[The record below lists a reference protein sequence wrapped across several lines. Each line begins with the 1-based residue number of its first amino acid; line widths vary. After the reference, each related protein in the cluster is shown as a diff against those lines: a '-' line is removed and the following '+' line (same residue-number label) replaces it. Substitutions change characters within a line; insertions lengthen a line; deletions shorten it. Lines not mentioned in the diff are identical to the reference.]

1 MPLQEETE
9 IGKLVR
15 PRIGWLP
22 DPSAGRL
29 LVAVLT
35 GLLLAFGAWAKEDTA
50 SFRKPKDGSASEPQ
64 TIVSPSA
71 GRTNLL
77 NQKLRLVEAM
87 LERAQQRYSGVASAT
102 SQLEIAGMLTEL
114 ARTDLGS
121 GDLESAEPS
130 LNEALRLL
138 SELSR
143 SAHVVSEEKL
153 KARYLSLLEGVEALR
168 EAFTGV
174 VAEKGD
180 EARSA
185 LDVKDNDSLIKEAKH
200 QADIGHYEKAAEL
213 LEVAH
218 ERTAI
223 ALSKVRANET
233 LEHRLVFEGPVDEY
247 LYERDRYQSSAI
259 LVRLMLEE
267 RKPKAK
273 ALKQVEMHVATAAA
287 LDAEASRH
295 ASLGDYA
302 SAIRKQEAAGRELTN
317 ALRKIGVLLP

>member
-1 MPLQEETE
+1 MPLQEEAG

-50 SFRKPKDGSASEPQ
+50 SSRKPKDGSASEPQ
-64 TIVSPSA
+64 TIVSPSV

-102 SQLEIAGMLTEL
+102 SQLEIAGMLTDL

-121 GDLESAEPS
+121 GDLEGAEPS

-168 EAFTGV
+168 EAFTEV